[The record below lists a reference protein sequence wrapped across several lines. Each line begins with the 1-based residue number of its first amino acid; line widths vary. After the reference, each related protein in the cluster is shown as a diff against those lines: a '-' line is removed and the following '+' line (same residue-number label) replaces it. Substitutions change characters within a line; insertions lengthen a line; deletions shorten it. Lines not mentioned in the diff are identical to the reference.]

1 MGMITF
7 NVRDNT
13 AFDRMY
19 NHYWFDADF
28 IERTPHLT
36 SGIVD
41 VWMNYC
47 LETYGIHPKDDGQG
61 TWVVVDEQKY
71 ALLLLKWT

>member
-1 MGMITF
+1 MITF
-7 NVRDNT
+7 NVSDNS

-19 NHYWFDADF
+19 HYYWFDADF

-36 SGIVD
+36 AGIVD
-41 VWMNYC
+41 TWMNYC
-47 LETYGIHPKDDGQG
+47 LETYGIQPVDDGTG
-61 TWVVVDEQKY
+61 TWAVVDEQKY

>member
-1 MGMITF
+1 MITF
-7 NVRDNT
+7 NIGENT
-13 AFDRMY
+13 AFNRMY

-28 IERTPHLT
+28 IEQTPHLT
-36 SGIVD
+36 TEIVD

-47 LETYGIHPKDDGQG
+47 LETYGIRPQDRSSG
-61 TWVVVDEQKY
+61 TWEVVNEQKY